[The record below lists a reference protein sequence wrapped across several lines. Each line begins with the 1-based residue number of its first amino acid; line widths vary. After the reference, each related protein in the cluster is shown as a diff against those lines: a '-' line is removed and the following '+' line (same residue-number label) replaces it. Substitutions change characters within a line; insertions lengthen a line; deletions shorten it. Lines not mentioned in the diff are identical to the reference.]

1 MTTSAMKNSLLPPG
15 LVSNLEQV
23 LLSRK
28 AGGAAA
34 AGEGHQD
41 RQPESDKNDLA
52 EPSSSNSNSNSG
64 GAAGELDSSK
74 PIILVTNADGIE
86 SPGLTYLV
94 SALVLQGL
102 YNVHVL
108 APQSDKSVAGHSVT
122 LRETVAVTSAD
133 IEGATAYEVSGTTV
147 DCVSLALSGA
157 LFSWS
162 KPLLVISGINKGSC
176 CGHHMFYSGVVAG
189 AREALFS
196 GVPSISISL
205 NWKSNESQESDFKD
219 AASVCLPLITGAIR
233 DIEKGAFPK
242 FCSLNVEIPT
252 SPLANKGFKLTK
264 QSLWRSTLNWN
275 AIPANRNLASSR
287 FLSNQQSLGLQLA
300 QLGRDASAA
309 GAARRLT
316 TQRKSIEVVESVG
329 VAGKSDPKRTVKY
342 FRLELLDKKQQE
354 GDEDLDFQ
362 ALENG
367 FVAVTPISLSSHEQ
381 DIRSAASEWISTALQ
396 EERQ

>member
-34 AGEGHQD
+34 AAAGEGHQD
-41 RQPESDKNDLA
+41 RQPESNENDLA
-52 EPSSSNSNSNSG
+52 EPSSSSSNSNSG

-94 SALVLQGL
+94 NALVLQGL

-133 IEGATAYEVSGTTV
+133 IQGATAYEVSGTTV

-219 AASVCLPLITGAIR
+219 AASVCLPLITAAIR

-242 FCSLNVEIPT
+242 FCSLNVEIPI
-252 SPLANKGFKLTK
+252 SPLANKVCFQHSYKIK
-264 QSLWRSTLNWN
+264 R
-275 AIPANRNLASSR
+275 NRGYKTENS
-287 FLSNQQSLGLQLA
+287 
-300 QLGRDASAA
+300 
-309 GAARRLT
+309 
-316 TQRKSIEVVESVG
+316 
-329 VAGKSDPKRTVKY
+329 
-342 FRLELLDKKQQE
+342 LLD
-354 GDEDLDFQ
+354 LV
-362 ALENG
+362 L
-367 FVAVTPISLSSHEQ
+367 
-381 DIRSAASEWISTALQ
+381 RSCLYMLLLLKIEK
-396 EERQ
+396 